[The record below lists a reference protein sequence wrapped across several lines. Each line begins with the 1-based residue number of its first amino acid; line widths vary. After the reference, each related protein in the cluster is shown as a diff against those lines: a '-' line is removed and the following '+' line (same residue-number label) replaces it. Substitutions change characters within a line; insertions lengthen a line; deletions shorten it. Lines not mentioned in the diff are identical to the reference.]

1 MHNSRRR
8 LTNGSA
14 NTSATKQQTNTE
26 KQSATP
32 AESVTMLGIS
42 KQDILRLGGIWPP
55 VGTTPRTDTETSKYN
70 ALPAICTSRG
80 VSGLSVDDLT
90 KLSKAELK
98 RLCEIQDRLD
108 RTEWQSCDS
117 LPTITRHR
125 SRDSFWRNLPSMS
138 EEIKQRHINELREER
153 RRVLLADHTTQYT
166 ARMRKVEEKLYALT
180 GNIIYAYANDSA

>member
-1 MHNSRRR
+1 M
-8 LTNGSA
+8 NGSA
-14 NTSATKQQTNTE
+14 NTSATKQQTNTV
-26 KQSATP
+26 KQSAIP

-55 VGTTPRTDTETSKYN
+55 VGTTQRTDTETSKYN

-108 RTEWQSCDS
+108 RTEWQSCVS
-117 LPTITRHR
+117 SPIITNP
-125 SRDSFWRNLPSMS
+125 SARDSFWRNLPSMS

-153 RRVLLADHTTQYT
+153 RRILLADHTTQYT